1 MPTEV
6 NAKISVDFSWTSDNA
21 LLPLLMMML
30 TDSKTPYWLERLCSK
45 IRIPTTNIF
54 CIKYTGKKMKTEY
67 GFLSSLKIEITHDE
81 GCRASGNWNEEEKEL
96 VN

>member
-1 MPTEV
+1 
-6 NAKISVDFSWTSDNA
+6 
-21 LLPLLMMML
+21 
-30 TDSKTPYWLERLCSK
+30 
-45 IRIPTTNIF
+45 
-54 CIKYTGKKMKTEY
+54 MKTEY